1 MSQRLVLIAAT
12 LIAACGISGMPRPP
26 SSNVNGPNGLPTTRP
41 ATGDPNMV
49 PSLPPGNTPATAQQL
64 TGNPSQP
71 SDAGFAIPL
80 APPPVDA
87 GPGSP

>member
-41 ATGDPNMV
+41 ATGDGPRAIS
-49 PSLPPGNTPATAQQL
+49 PRPPESET
-64 TGNPSQP
+64 
-71 SDAGFAIPL
+71 
-80 APPPVDA
+80 V
-87 GPGSP
+87 